1 MIDQAMLSSR
11 CSPLLLRLRG
21 AKELNARLICSSAAL
36 RAQRR
41 SEASQSAD
49 PGPRV
54 PAEPEERLK
63 HLKSAERK

>member
-1 MIDQAMLSSR
+1 MIDQAMLSSASIR
-11 CSPLLLRLRG
+11 CGPLLPRLRG

-41 SEASQSAD
+41 SEASQS
-49 PGPRV
+49 GPRV